1 MVAGSDVGGLAS
13 RLTEDGQTYFDDV
26 QKLRNERDLLKSIVD
41 EQLVFKIKTLES
53 EVDTLKS
60 ERDSL
65 VYKNNDLTYRLGCA
79 ESQAERL
86 KDEQLKNQ
94 RDYFNKKHTDLI
106 KQNERLQK
114 ENNKLQKDLVDLQAE
129 RDDLKIKLA
138 EQIGIQNGFKLVL
151 DQLDRLNEVLN
162 KKLDMLF
169 DLLKSSQDQRVVTLV
184 SDIQAERDRHLNN
197 NKIVDECNKIF
208 KLTNA
213 GLSNVEIARDIYPGL
228 ARGPKKVSERK
239 NSNYYRSLS

>member
-197 NKIVDECNKIF
+197 NKIVAECNKIF
-208 KLTNA
+208 ELTNA
-213 GLSNVEIARDIYPGL
+213 GLSNVEIARDLYPGL

-239 NSNYYRSLS
+239 NSDYYRSLS

>member
-13 RLTEDGQTYFDDV
+13 RLTEDGQTYLDDV

-41 EQLVFKIKTLES
+41 EQLVFKIETLES
-53 EVDTLKS
+53 KVGTLKS

-65 VYKNNDLTYRLGCA
+65 VYKNNDLTYRLSCA

-86 KDEQLKNQ
+86 KDEALKNQ
-94 RDYFNKKHTDLI
+94 RDYFNKKHADLI
-106 KQNERLQK
+106 KQNDRLQK

-138 EQIGIQNGFKLVL
+138 EQIGVQNGFKLVL
-151 DQLDRLNEVLN
+151 DQLNRLNEILN

-169 DLLKSSQDQRVVTLV
+169 DLIKSSSDQRVVTLV

-197 NKIVDECNKIF
+197 NKIVAECNKIF
-208 KLTNA
+208 ELTNA
-213 GLSNVEIARDIYPGL
+213 GLSNVEIARDLYPGL

-239 NSNYYRSLS
+239 NSDYYRSLS

>member
-1 MVAGSDVGGLAS
+1 MVAGSEVGGLAS
-13 RLTEDGQTYFDDV
+13 RLTEDEQTYLEDL
-26 QKLRNERDLLKSIVD
+26 QKLRNERDLLKSIID
-41 EQLVFKIKTLES
+41 EQLVFKINTLES

-65 VYKNNDLTYRLGCA
+65 VYKNNDLTYKLNCA

-86 KDEQLKNQ
+86 KDEALKNQ
-94 RDYFNKKHTDLI
+94 RDYFNKKHADLI

-114 ENNKLQKDLVDLQAE
+114 ENNKLQRDLVDLQAE

-151 DQLDRLNEVLN
+151 DQLNRLNEVLN

-169 DLLKSSQDQRVVTLV
+169 DLIKSSQDQRVVTLV
-184 SDIQAERDRHLNN
+184 SDIQAERDRHLYN
-197 NKIVDECNKIF
+197 NKIIDECNKIF
-208 KLTNA
+208 ELTNA
-213 GLSNVEIARDIYPGL
+213 GLSNVEIARDLYPGL

-239 NSNYYRSLS
+239 NSDYYRSLS

>member
-1 MVAGSDVGGLAS
+1 MVAGSEVGGLAS
-13 RLTEDGQTYFDDV
+13 RLTEDEQTYFEDV

-41 EQLVFKIKTLES
+41 EQLIFKIKTLES
-53 EVDTLKS
+53 DVDTLKS

-65 VYKNNDLTYRLGCA
+65 LYKNNDLTYRLKSA
-79 ESQAERL
+79 EGRAEQL
-86 KDEQLKNQ
+86 KAEQLKNQ
-94 RDYFNKKHTDLI
+94 RDYFNKKHADLI

-114 ENNKLQKDLVDLQAE
+114 ENNKLQGILTDLETE

-151 DQLDRLNEVLN
+151 DQLNRLNEVLN

-169 DLLKSSQDQRVVTLV
+169 DLIKSSSDQRVVNLV

-197 NKIVDECNKIF
+197 NKIIDECNKIF
-208 KLTNA
+208 ELTNA
-213 GLSNVEIARDIYPGL
+213 GLSNVEIARDLYPGL

-239 NSNYYRSLS
+239 NSDYYRSLS

>member
-1 MVAGSDVGGLAS
+1 MVAGSEVGGLAS
-13 RLTEDGQTYFDDV
+13 RLTEDEQTYLEDI

-41 EQLVFKIKTLES
+41 EQLVFKINTLES
-53 EVDTLKS
+53 DVDTLKS

-65 VYKNNDLTYRLGCA
+65 VYKNNDLTYRLSCA
-79 ESQAERL
+79 ESHAERL
-86 KDEQLKNQ
+86 KDEALKNQ
-94 RDYFNKKHTDLI
+94 RDYFNKKHADLV
-106 KQNERLQK
+106 KQNDILQK
-114 ENNKLQKDLVDLQAE
+114 ENNKLQKALTDIETE

-151 DQLDRLNEVLN
+151 DQLNRLNEVLN

-169 DLLKSSQDQRVVTLV
+169 DLIKSSQDQRVVTLV

-197 NKIVDECNKIF
+197 NKIIDECNKIF
-208 KLTNA
+208 ELTNA
-213 GLSNVEIARDIYPGL
+213 GLSNVEIARDLYPGL

-239 NSNYYRSLS
+239 NSDYYRSLS

>member
-41 EQLVFKIKTLES
+41 EQLVFKIKSLES
-53 EVDTLKS
+53 DVGTLKS

-151 DQLDRLNEVLN
+151 DQLNRLNEVLN

-169 DLLKSSQDQRVVTLV
+169 DLIKSSQDQRVVTLV

-197 NKIVDECNKIF
+197 NKIVAECNKIF
-208 KLTNA
+208 ELTNA
-213 GLSNVEIARDIYPGL
+213 GLSNVEIARDLYPGL

-239 NSNYYRSLS
+239 NSDYYRSLS

>member
-1 MVAGSDVGGLAS
+1 MVAGSEVGGLAS
-13 RLTEDGQTYFDDV
+13 RLTEDEQTYLDDV

-41 EQLVFKIKTLES
+41 EQLIFKIKTLES

-65 VYKNNDLTYRLGCA
+65 VYKNNDLTYRLKSA
-79 ESQAERL
+79 EGRAEQL

-94 RDYFNKKHTDLI
+94 RDYFNKKHADLV

-114 ENNKLQKDLVDLQAE
+114 ENNKLQKALTDLETE

-151 DQLDRLNEVLN
+151 DQLNSLNEVLN

-169 DLLKSSQDQRVVTLV
+169 DLLKASQDQRVVTLV

-197 NKIVDECNKIF
+197 NKIVAECNKIF
-208 KLTNA
+208 ELTNA
-213 GLSNVEIARDIYPGL
+213 GLSNVEIARDLYPGL

>member
-1 MVAGSDVGGLAS
+1 MVAWSEVGGLAS
-13 RLTEDGQTYFDDV
+13 RLTEDEQTYLDDL

-41 EQLVFKIKTLES
+41 EQLVFKINTLES

-65 VYKNNDLTYRLGCA
+65 VYKNNDLTYRLSCS

-86 KDEQLKNQ
+86 KDEALKNQ
-94 RDYFNKKHTDLI
+94 RDYFNKKHADLI

-114 ENNKLQKDLVDLQAE
+114 ENNKLQRDLTDLKSE

-151 DQLDRLNEVLN
+151 DQLNRLNEVLN

-169 DLLKSSQDQRVVTLV
+169 DLIKSSQDQRVVTLV
-184 SDIQAERDRHLNN
+184 SDIQAERDRHLTN
-197 NKIVDECNKIF
+197 NKIVAECNKIF
-208 KLTNA
+208 ELTNA
-213 GLSNVEIARDIYPGL
+213 GLSNVEIARDLYPGL

-239 NSNYYRSLS
+239 NSDYYRSLS

>member
-1 MVAGSDVGGLAS
+1 MVAGSEVGGLAS
-13 RLTEDGQTYFDDV
+13 RLTEDEQTYLNDV

-41 EQLVFKIKTLES
+41 EQLVFKIETLES
-53 EVDTLKS
+53 EVGTLKS

-65 VYKNNDLTYRLGCA
+65 VYKNNDLTYRLRCA
-79 ESQAERL
+79 ENQAERL
-86 KDEQLKNQ
+86 KDEALKNQ
-94 RDYFNKKHTDLI
+94 RDYFNKKHADLI
-106 KQNERLQK
+106 KQNDRLQK

-138 EQIGIQNGFKLVL
+138 EQIGVQNGFKLVL

-169 DLLKSSQDQRVVTLV
+169 DLIKSSQDQRVVTLV

-197 NKIVDECNKIF
+197 TKIVDECNKIF
-208 KLTNA
+208 ELTNA
-213 GLSNVEIARDIYPGL
+213 GLSNVEIARDLYPGL
-228 ARGPKKVSERK
+228 TRGPKKVSERK
-239 NSNYYRSLS
+239 NSDYYRSLS

>member
-1 MVAGSDVGGLAS
+1 MVAGSEVGGLAS

-239 NSNYYRSLS
+239 NSDYYRSLS

>member
-1 MVAGSDVGGLAS
+1 MVAGSEVGGLAS
-13 RLTEDGQTYFDDV
+13 RLTEDEQTYLDDV

-41 EQLVFKIKTLES
+41 EQLIFKIKTLES

-65 VYKNNDLTYRLGCA
+65 VYKNNDLTYRISCA

-94 RDYFNKKHTDLI
+94 RDYFNKKHADLI

-114 ENNKLQKDLVDLQAE
+114 ENNKLQRDLTDLKIE
-129 RDDLKIKLA
+129 RDDLKIRLA

-197 NKIVDECNKIF
+197 NKIVAECNKIF
-208 KLTNA
+208 ELTNA
-213 GLSNVEIARDIYPGL
+213 GLSNVEIARDLYPGL

-239 NSNYYRSLS
+239 NSDYYRSLS

>member
-41 EQLVFKIKTLES
+41 EQLVFKIKTLKS

-65 VYKNNDLTYRLGCA
+65 VYKNNDLTYRLKSA
-79 ESQAERL
+79 EGRAEQL

-94 RDYFNKKHTDLI
+94 RDYFNKKHADLV
-106 KQNERLQK
+106 KQNEILQK
-114 ENNKLQKDLVDLQAE
+114 ENNKLQRDLVDLQAE

-151 DQLDRLNEVLN
+151 DQLNRLDEVLN

-184 SDIQAERDRHLNN
+184 SDIQAERDRHLTN

-213 GLSNVEIARDIYPGL
+213 GLSNVEIARDLYPGL

-239 NSNYYRSLS
+239 NSDYYRSLS

>member
-60 ERDSL
+60 EHDSL

-197 NKIVDECNKIF
+197 NKIVAECNKIF
-208 KLTNA
+208 ELTNA

-239 NSNYYRSLS
+239 NSDYYRSLS

>member
-1 MVAGSDVGGLAS
+1 MVAGSEVGGLAS
-13 RLTEDGQTYFDDV
+13 RLTEDEQTYLDDL

-41 EQLVFKIKTLES
+41 EQLVFKINTLES
-53 EVDTLKS
+53 EVGTLKS

-65 VYKNNDLTYRLGCA
+65 VYKNNDLTYRLSCA

-86 KDEQLKNQ
+86 KDEALKNQ
-94 RDYFNKKHTDLI
+94 RDYFNKKHADLI
-106 KQNERLQK
+106 KQNDILQK
-114 ENNKLQKDLVDLQAE
+114 ENNKLQRDLTDLKSE

-151 DQLDRLNEVLN
+151 DQLNRLNEVLN

-169 DLLKSSQDQRVVTLV
+169 DLIKSSQDQRVVTLV
-184 SDIQAERDRHLNN
+184 SDIQAERDRHLAN

-208 KLTNA
+208 ELTNA
-213 GLSNVEIARDIYPGL
+213 GLSNVEIARDLYPGL

-239 NSNYYRSLS
+239 NSDYYRSLT

>member
-1 MVAGSDVGGLAS
+1 MVAGSEVGGLAS
-13 RLTEDGQTYFDDV
+13 RLTEDEQTYFDDV
-26 QKLRNERDLLKSIVD
+26 QKLRNERDLLKQIVD
-41 EQLVFKIKTLES
+41 EQLIFKIKTLES

-65 VYKNNDLTYRLGCA
+65 VYKNNDLTYRLSCA

-94 RDYFNKKHTDLI
+94 RDYFNKKHADLI

-114 ENNKLQKDLVDLQAE
+114 ENNKLQRDLTDLQAE

-169 DLLKSSQDQRVVTLV
+169 DLIKSSQDQRVVTLV

-208 KLTNA
+208 ELTNA
-213 GLSNVEIARDIYPGL
+213 GLSNVEIARDLYPGL

-239 NSNYYRSLS
+239 NSDYYKSLS

>member
-1 MVAGSDVGGLAS
+1 MVAGSEVGGLAS
-13 RLTEDGQTYFDDV
+13 RLTEDEQTYLDDL

-41 EQLVFKIKTLES
+41 EQLVFKINTLES
-53 EVDTLKS
+53 EVGTLKS

-65 VYKNNDLTYRLGCA
+65 VYKNNDLTYRLSCS

-86 KDEQLKNQ
+86 KDEALKNQ
-94 RDYFNKKHTDLI
+94 RDYFNKKHADLI
-106 KQNERLQK
+106 KQNDRLQK
-114 ENNKLQKDLVDLQAE
+114 ENNKLQKTLTDLETE

-151 DQLDRLNEVLN
+151 DQLNRLNEVLN

-169 DLLKSSQDQRVVTLV
+169 DLIKSSQDQRVVTLV

-208 KLTNA
+208 ELTNA
-213 GLSNVEIARDIYPGL
+213 GLSNVEIARDLYPGL

-239 NSNYYRSLS
+239 NSDYYRSLS

>member
-1 MVAGSDVGGLAS
+1 MVAGSEVGGLAS
-13 RLTEDGQTYFDDV
+13 RLTEDEQTYLEDL

-41 EQLVFKIKTLES
+41 EQLVFKIKTLERD
-53 EVDTLKS
+53 VDTLKS

-65 VYKNNDLTYRLGCA
+65 VYKNNDLTYRLSCA

-86 KDEQLKNQ
+86 KDEALKNQ
-94 RDYFNKKHTDLI
+94 RDYFNKKHADLI
-106 KQNERLQK
+106 KQNDRLQK
-114 ENNKLQKDLVDLQAE
+114 ENNKLQKALTDIETE

-151 DQLDRLNEVLN
+151 DQLNRLNEVLN

-169 DLLKSSQDQRVVTLV
+169 DLIKSSQDQRVVTLV

-197 NKIVDECNKIF
+197 NKIIDECNKIF
-208 KLTNA
+208 ELTNA
-213 GLSNVEIARDIYPGL
+213 GLSNVEIARDLYPGL

-239 NSNYYRSLS
+239 NSDYYRSLS

>member
-239 NSNYYRSLS
+239 NSDYYRSLS

>member
-1 MVAGSDVGGLAS
+1 MVAGSEVGGLAS
-13 RLTEDGQTYFDDV
+13 RLTEDEQTYLDDV

-41 EQLVFKIKTLES
+41 EQLIFKIKTLEN

-65 VYKNNDLTYRLGCA
+65 VYKNNDLTYRLSCA

-86 KDEQLKNQ
+86 KDEALKNQ
-94 RDYFNKKHTDLI
+94 RDYFNKKHADLI
-106 KQNERLQK
+106 KQNDRLQK
-114 ENNKLQKDLVDLQAE
+114 ENNKLQKTLTDLETE

-169 DLLKSSQDQRVVTLV
+169 DLIKSSQDQRVVTLV

-197 NKIVDECNKIF
+197 NKIVAECNKIF
-208 KLTNA
+208 ELTNA
-213 GLSNVEIARDIYPGL
+213 GLSNAEIARDLYPGL

>member
-1 MVAGSDVGGLAS
+1 MVAGSEVGGLAS
-13 RLTEDGQTYFDDV
+13 RLTEDEQTYLDDV

-60 ERDSL
+60 ECDSL
-65 VYKNNDLTYRLGCA
+65 RYKNNDLTYRLKSA
-79 ESQAERL
+79 EGRAEQL
-86 KDEQLKNQ
+86 KTEQLKNQ
-94 RDYFNKKHTDLI
+94 RDYFNKKHADLI

-114 ENNKLQKDLVDLQAE
+114 ENNKLQRDLTDLETE

-184 SDIQAERDRHLNN
+184 SDIQAERDRHFNN
-197 NKIVDECNKIF
+197 NKIIDECNKIF
-208 KLTNA
+208 ELTNA
-213 GLSNVEIARDIYPGL
+213 GLSNVEIARDLYPGL

-239 NSNYYRSLS
+239 NSDYYRSLS

>member
-1 MVAGSDVGGLAS
+1 MIAGSEVGGLAS
-13 RLTEDGQTYFDDV
+13 RLTEDEQTYLDDV

-41 EQLVFKIKTLES
+41 EQLMFKIKTLES

-65 VYKNNDLTYRLGCA
+65 LYKNNDLTYRLKSA
-79 ESQAERL
+79 EGRAEQL
-86 KDEQLKNQ
+86 KTEQLKNQ
-94 RDYFNKKHTDLI
+94 RDYFNKKHADLI

-114 ENNKLQKDLVDLQAE
+114 ENNKLQRNLADLKTE

-151 DQLDRLNEVLN
+151 DQIDRLNEVLN

-197 NKIVDECNKIF
+197 NKIIAECNKIF
-208 KLTNA
+208 ELTNA
-213 GLSNVEIARDIYPGL
+213 GLSNVEIARDLYPGL

-239 NSNYYRSLS
+239 NSDYYRSLS

>member
-13 RLTEDGQTYFDDV
+13 RLTEDEMTCIDDV

-41 EQLVFKIKTLES
+41 EQLLFKINTLES
-53 EVDTLKS
+53 EVGTLKS

-65 VYKNNDLTYRLGCA
+65 VYKNNDLTYRLSCA
-79 ESQAERL
+79 ESRAERL
-86 KDEQLKNQ
+86 KDEALKNQ
-94 RDYFNKKHTDLI
+94 RDYFNKKHADLI
-106 KQNERLQK
+106 KQNDILQK
-114 ENNKLQKDLVDLQAE
+114 ENNKLQKALSDLETE

-138 EQIGIQNGFKLVL
+138 EQIGVQNGFKLVL
-151 DQLDRLNEVLN
+151 DQLNRLNEVLN

-169 DLLKSSQDQRVVTLV
+169 DLIKSSQDQRVVTLV

-197 NKIVDECNKIF
+197 NKIVAECNKIF
-208 KLTNA
+208 ELTNA
-213 GLSNVEIARDIYPGL
+213 GLSNVEIARDLYPGL

-239 NSNYYRSLS
+239 NSDYYRSLT